1 MLPSRLLKRAEESLE
16 LIKTRLKGYDVD
28 IVDNNVDG
36 VYYYKIKKGN
46 SHFRAALYSPN
57 QSDFS
62 RGVDVSISKPPSAKE
77 LRDAMEIDLKS
88 LKKNSDFVVA
98 NFADSGIFSKE
109 FQTNFK
115 TISKELG
122 LRTLIIDSTSD
133 NLDLNSVDKISKN
146 LSRKL
151 KLICN

>member
-1 MLPSRLLKRAEESLE
+1 MLGLIFLLRICQLIRLTCRLLKRAEESLE

-46 SHFRAALYSPN
+46 SNFKAALYSPN

-77 LRDAMEIDLKS
+77 LRAAMEIDIKNLG
-88 LKKNSDFVVA
+88 KNSDFIVA
-98 NFADSGIFSKE
+98 NFADGGFSLE
-109 FQTNFK
+109 FQNFK
-115 TISKELG
+115 KLVKSLEFEL
-122 LRTLIIDSTSD
+122 
-133 NLDLNSVDKISKN
+133 
-146 LSRKL
+146 
-151 KLICN
+151 